1 MFSLKKALTATALT
15 STLAG
20 GFLAIGTVAGGV
32 TSANASATGFGP
44 QWWGPRC
51 VWMQHNNQVRFGH
64 KKNKVTVTKFRHSP
78 FFVRKEIGCV
88 RNLHKV
94 W

>member
-1 MFSLKKALTATALT
+1 MFNLKRALTATALT
-15 STLAG
+15 TALAG
-20 GFLAIGTVAGGV
+20 GILSAGA
-32 TSANASATGFGP
+32 TSASANASGFGGP

-51 VWMQHNNQVRFGH
+51 VWLQHNNAVRFGH

-78 FFVRKEIGCV
+78 FFVRKETGCV
-88 RNLHKV
+88 RNKFRV

>member
-1 MFSLKKALTATALT
+1 MFNLKRALTATALT
-15 STLAG
+15 TALAG
-20 GFLAIGTVAGGV
+20 GILAAGA
-32 TSANASATGFGP
+32 TTASATANFTGPGWGP

-51 VWMQHNNQVRFGH
+51 VWLQNNNSVHFGH

-78 FFVRKEIGCV
+78 FFVRKENGCV
-88 RNLHKV
+88 RNKFRV